1 MKPRIAITL
10 GDPAGIGPEIILKA
24 LNSRRV
30 KKLCSSVVIGDPEVL
45 SLVAKK
51 ISYPL
56 ARSIEIINPVI
67 PSPKAALIKPG
78 KLPRVW
84 ARAVISYIEEAARL
98 AQSGEVKA
106 MVTAPINKGA
116 LHRAGFSFPGHT
128 EFLAHLTGT
137 KDYVMMLGGER
148 LKVVLVTIHVPLRE
162 VPGLITPKEVFKVI
176 RITND
181 ALKERFKIKRP
192 RIAVAGLNPHAG
204 EGKLFGDEEGRLIMP
219 AVRKARRA
227 GIDASDPEPP
237 DTVYFRALRGEFDC
251 VVSMYHDQGL
261 GPLKL
266 IHFEDGFNAT
276 LGLPIIRTSVDHGTA
291 YGIAWKGTA
300 SAREYDNGDFNRG
313 KDGRVKQSGAQKRKP
328 HL

>member
-1 MKPRIAITL
+1 MKPKIAITL
-10 GDPAGIGPEIILKA
+10 GDPAGIGPEILLKA

-30 KKLCSSVVIGDPEVL
+30 KNVCTPVVVGDREVL

-56 ARSIEIINPVI
+56 SSVVEVINPVFSPPD
-67 PSPKAALIKPG
+67 PSTIRPG
-78 KLPRVW
+78 KLPKLW
-84 ARAVISYIEEAARL
+84 ACSVISYIEEAVRL
-98 AQSGEVKA
+98 AKSKEVA
-106 MVTAPINKGA
+106 AIVTAPINKGA
-116 LHRAGFSFPGHT
+116 LHKAGFRFPGHT

-148 LKVVLVTIHVPLRE
+148 LKVVLVTIHVPLKD
-162 VPGLITPKEVFKVI
+162 VPKLVTAKEVFKVI
-176 RITND
+176 RITNE
-181 ALKERFKIKRP
+181 ALKKRFKIKRP

-204 EGKLFGDEEGRLIMP
+204 EGKLFGDEEGKVIMP
-219 AVRKARRA
+219 AVRRARRA
-227 GIDASDPEPP
+227 GINASDPLPP
-237 DTVYFRALRGEFDC
+237 DTVFFRALNNEFDC

-291 YGIAWKGTA
+291 YALAWKGTA
-300 SAREYDNGDFNRG
+300 SAESMITAILTAVRMAG
-313 KDGRVKQSGAQKRKP
+313 
-328 HL
+328 